1 MSSSITDIPGSQQS
15 QAGQLNPAHQERV
28 QKILQQIPPGA
39 AATAAR
45 QPALEEL
52 LKPVQRVNDT
62 LRAYGVEFEL
72 SQQHDGRVI
81 TRLVDRESGDMIR
94 QIPSDAVLQIIERLE
109 GMQQGIILNEEA

>member
-15 QAGQLNPAHQERV
+15 QVGQVNPAQEQRV

-52 LKPVQRVNDT
+52 LKPVQRVNET

-72 SQQHDGRVI
+72 SKQHDGQVI
-81 TRLVDRESGDMIR
+81 TRLVDRESGDVIR
-94 QIPSDAVLQIIERLE
+94 QIPSDAVLQVIERLE
-109 GMQQGIILNEEA
+109 GLQQGSILREEV